1 MIGKTLGRYQVFEKL
16 GAGGMG
22 EVYRARDERLER
34 DVALKV
40 ISSSTSI
47 DDSTRKRFRKEA
59 LLLSKLNHPNIAT
72 ILDFDTQ
79 DGLDFL
85 VMEYIL
91 GSTLSEKVKQ
101 GPLPE
106 KEMLHL
112 AVQIVAALEEAHAAG
127 VVHRDLKSANIYITP
142 KGQAKV
148 LDFGLAKLV
157 QAEKASEMTQ
167 ASTETGV
174 LAGTIP
180 FMSPEQLQGEPLDG
194 RTDIYSFGA
203 VLYEMATGQRT
214 FRETQPV
221 KLVDSILHHPP
232 QPPRQLKPDLSPRL
246 EEITL
251 KCLEKDRENRYQ
263 SAKELLIDLRRM
275 ESPSQWTSPSP
286 TVTEGKSP
294 RIRRPYVAIAIG
306 IVLAALAI
314 IIGLKVKQAWKSHEQ
329 IVPIAGIQSIVA
341 LPSNVFG
348 PEENDYLADAIPN
361 ALSTHLSALK
371 GMETKMPPTSLEMER
386 SGGDLNKIA
395 DAYAVNAFVSSS
407 VSTEGDHFTLNVQ
420 LVDAHSRNLLWS
432 QEYDG
437 KRENYLQLV
446 RNAADGLQQVLRPG
460 ESLAPPESGATLNT
474 EAELLYQRGFYH
486 LRAFA
491 NRKQSEDFD
500 KAFADFQQALVLDPT
515 MAPAA
520 AAIARLYAGRLES
533 GTPLREVLPEIDKW
547 AYQALKLDHRCG
559 EAWQVLSIAEEFR
572 PNSDPRKR
580 LEYALK
586 AATYANSSGYSHHV
600 LAAALSRNS
609 VALSVAA
616 SKEGNRQE
624 PLHLNGLLFTA
635 GILSKQD
642 KPKEGLSMI
651 EKVLRIEP
659 DMPIAVIM
667 KFWLLLRNH
676 QFHEAEK
683 FMPALDKMVAE
694 RRLHPGWVD
703 FAREWLEF
711 EQSVASGKSEQA
723 LKRIVSTARGEAPPF
738 PRWEL
743 VTAEVLTMQA
753 EYDSVDSSIETLSLR
768 AAKGI
773 IEPYDLLLVRPEL
786 AGVRKDPRFPTVAMH
801 SRTEFQ
807 DMLAILEEARN
818 RNELPSYL
826 EKPLAEAH
834 KLTSLAEAQR

>member
-1 MIGKTLGRYQVFEKL
+1 
-16 GAGGMG
+16 MG

-40 ISSSTSI
+40 ISASTLI
-47 DDSTRKRFRKEA
+47 DDSSRKRFRKEA

-85 VMEYIL
+85 VMEYIS
-91 GSTLSEKVKQ
+91 GSTLGEKLKQ

-106 KEMLHL
+106 KEIVHL
-112 AVQIVAALEEAHAAG
+112 AIQIVAALEEAHASG
-127 VVHRDLKSANIYITP
+127 VVHRDLKSANIFITP

-157 QAEKASEMTQ
+157 HPESTIELTQ

-174 LAGTIP
+174 LAGTLP
-180 FMSPEQLQGEPLDG
+180 FMSPEQLQGEVLDA

-203 VLYEMATGQRT
+203 VLYEMCTGQRT

-221 KLVDSILHHPP
+221 KLVDSILHKPP
-232 QPPRQLKPDLSPRL
+232 QPPTQLQPDLSPRL
-246 EEITL
+246 EEMIL

-275 ESPSQWTSPSP
+275 ESPSQWVSPPPSAERKFP
-286 TVTEGKSP
+286 TM
-294 RIRRPYVAIAIG
+294 RRPHAALAIA

-314 IIGLKVKQAWKSHEQ
+314 IVGMKVRQKWMSQEQ
-329 IVPIAGIQSIVA
+329 GVPVARIQSIVA
-341 LPSNVFG
+341 LPSKVFG
-348 PEENDYLADAIPN
+348 PEENRYLADAIPN
-361 ALSTHLSALK
+361 ALSTHLFGLK
-371 GMETKMPPTSLEMER
+371 GIEAKMPPTSLDMER
-386 SGGDLNKIA
+386 FGSDPTKIA
-395 DAYAVNAFVSSS
+395 EVYGVNAFVSSS

-420 LVDAHSRNLLWS
+420 LVDARNRNLLWS
-432 QEYDG
+432 HEYDG

-446 RNAADGLQQVLRPG
+446 RNAADGLRQILRPG
-460 ESLAPPESGATLNT
+460 ESLAPPENGATLNT

-486 LRAFA
+486 LRTFA

-500 KAFADFQQALVLDPT
+500 KAFSDFQQALVLDPT

-520 AAIARLYAGRLES
+520 AAIARLYVGRLES

-609 VALSVAA
+609 LALSVAA

-753 EYDSVDSSIETLSLR
+753 EHDSVDSSIETLSLR

-807 DMLAILEEARN
+807 EMLAILEEARS

-826 EKPLAEAH
+826 EKPLADAH
-834 KLTSLAEAQR
+834 KLTSPS

>member
-91 GSTLSEKVKQ
+91 GSTLSDKLKQ

-106 KEMLHL
+106 KEMVHL
-112 AVQIVAALEEAHAAG
+112 AVQIAAALEEAHASG
-127 VVHRDLKSANIYITP
+127 VVHRDLKSANIFITP

-157 QAEKASEMTQ
+157 QAEKANEITQ
-167 ASTETGV
+167 ASTESGV

-221 KLVDSILHHPP
+221 RLVDSILHRSP
-232 QPPRQLKPDLSPRL
+232 QPPSQLRPDLPPRL
-246 EEITL
+246 EDMIL

-263 SAKELLIDLRRM
+263 SAKDLLIDLRRM
-275 ESPSQWTSPSP
+275 ESPSQWTSPVPSAA
-286 TVTEGKSP
+286 EGKFP
-294 RIRRPYVAIAIG
+294 RIRRPYIAIAIG
-306 IVLAALAI
+306 VVLAALAVLA
-314 IIGLKVKQAWKSHEQ
+314 GVKISQVWKSQKEEA
-329 IVPIAGIQSIVA
+329 PIARIQSIVA
-341 LPSNVFG
+341 LPSKVFG
-348 PEENDYLADAIPN
+348 PEENRYLADAIPN
-361 ALSTHLSALK
+361 ALSTHLAALK
-371 GMETKMPPTSLEMER
+371 GVETKMPPTSHQMER
-386 SGGDLNKIA
+386 YGDDLDKIA
-395 DAYAVNAFVSSS
+395 DAYAVKAFVSSS
-407 VSTEGDHFTLNVQ
+407 VNTEGDHFTLNVQ
-420 LVDAHSRNLLWS
+420 LVDAQSRNLLWS
-432 QEYDG
+432 HDYKG

-446 RNAADGLQQVLRPG
+446 RNAADGLQQALRPG
-460 ESLAPPESGATLNT
+460 ESLPSPENAATLNT
-474 EAELLYQRGFYH
+474 EAELFYQRGFYQ

-491 NRKQSEDFD
+491 NRKQSQDFD
-500 KAFADFQQALVLDPT
+500 KALSDFQQALSLDPT
-515 MAPAA
+515 MATAA
-520 AAIARLYAGRLES
+520 AGIARLYVARLES

-559 EAWQVLSIAEEFR
+559 EAWQVLSVAEEMR

-600 LAAALSRNS
+600 LAAALARNS
-609 VALSVAA
+609 LALSVAA
-616 SKEGNRQE
+616 SQEANRQE
-624 PLHLNGLLFTA
+624 PLYLNGLLFTA
-635 GILSKQD
+635 GIFSKQD
-642 KPKEGLSMI
+642 KPKEGLSMV
-651 EKVLRIEP
+651 ERVQRIEP
-659 DMPIAVIM
+659 DMPMAVLM
-667 KFWLLLRNH
+667 KTWLLLGN
-676 QFHEAEK
+676 QQVQEAEK

-694 RRLHPGWVD
+694 HRLHPGWVD
-703 FAREWLEF
+703 YAREWLEF
-711 EQSVASGKSEQA
+711 EQGLASGNSEQP
-723 LKRIVSTARGEAPPF
+723 LKRMVSRARGEAPPF

-743 VTAEVLTMQA
+743 ITVDVLTMQGGN
-753 EYDSVDSSIETLSLR
+753 DSVDSTMETISLR
-768 AAKGI
+768 ASKGI
-773 IEPYDLLLVRPEL
+773 IEPYDLLLLRAEL
-786 AGVRKDPRFPTVAMH
+786 AGVRKDPRFQAAVAP
-801 SRTEFQ
+801 SRKEFQ
-807 DMLAILEEARN
+807 DMLGD
-818 RNELPSYL
+818 S
-826 EKPLAEAH
+826 
-834 KLTSLAEAQR
+834 